1 VVGQKETLDRIAQIV
16 DNHFRISSGHLLAML
31 IRRLTVSDVP
41 SFRALRL
48 AALDESPASFAS
60 SYQEEATLDAEHFA
74 RQLGPREDRGVF
86 GSFDGSRLVGI
97 AGLGR
102 ENLRQLGH
110 KAFLWGVYVEPD
122 MRRRGVSKML
132 ISEILSFAKRVP
144 GIIAVNLTVNA
155 ANTAAVSLYA
165 SLGFQ
170 QFGLE
175 PKSLLI
181 SDAFHDEMHMRLQ
194 LARSD
199 Q

>member
-1 VVGQKETLDRIAQIV
+1 
-16 DNHFRISSGHLLAML
+16 ML

-170 QFGLE
+170 RFGLE